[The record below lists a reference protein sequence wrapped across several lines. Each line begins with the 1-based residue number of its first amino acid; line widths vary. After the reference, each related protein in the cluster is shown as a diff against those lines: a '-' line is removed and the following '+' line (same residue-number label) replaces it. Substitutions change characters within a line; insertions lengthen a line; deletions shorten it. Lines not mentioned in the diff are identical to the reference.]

1 MGVMFPELAY
11 RNNTFDNLKFVN
23 KWLSK
28 HFTIEAQFIK
38 RSTMGSNKKRVSED
52 TEDYKVK
59 RARNNEVFV
68 YLAIVSAHPESVPI
82 KFPFPIL
89 GC

>member
-11 RNNTFDNLKFVN
+11 HNNTFDNLKFVN

-38 RSTMGSNKKRVSED
+38 IHNGLQQE
-52 TEDYKVK
+52 
-59 RARNNEVFV
+59 A
-68 YLAIVSAHPESVPI
+68 
-82 KFPFPIL
+82 
-89 GC
+89 C